1 MERVEALRTAFDR
14 AVVDPEFL
22 AEAARMKAEI
32 SPVGGA
38 ELQQLIA
45 DVVGAPPE
53 IRVKAKKAM
62 ELKASDAEETS
73 KK

>member
-45 DVVGAPPE
+45 DVVGASAE
-53 IRVKAKKAM
+53 IRAKAKKAM
-62 ELKASDAEETS
+62 ELKASDGEETS
-73 KK
+73 RK